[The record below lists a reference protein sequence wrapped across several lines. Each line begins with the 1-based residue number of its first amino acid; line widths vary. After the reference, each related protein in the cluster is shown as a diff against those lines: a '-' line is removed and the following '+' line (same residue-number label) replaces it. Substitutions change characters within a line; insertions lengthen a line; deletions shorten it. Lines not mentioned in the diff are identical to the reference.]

1 MPTSWRVREG
11 GGALALIPWCYA
23 ARHRVARLASRLRV
37 GMRTRSQ
44 FFLLSARRTH
54 HIRNFIP
61 PHPPFSH
68 FQAAAPTLFLFSGFD
83 VMLICIS

>member
-1 MPTSWRVREG
+1 MVPTSWRVREG

-44 FFLLSARRTH
+44 FFYFQPAAPTIFVISSRRTH
-54 HIRNFIP
+54 HFRIFRP
-61 PHPPFSH
+61 PRPHYSY
-68 FQAAAPTLFLFSGFD
+68 FQAST
-83 VMLICIS
+83 